1 MERADREGFFL
12 MMETDSIHR
21 SIFINKSTIYSII
34 IFFISNFS
42 AINLLFSIWI
52 FATTLNNQLVKG
64 IYIVSDSFLWFL
76 ALVILFKHLK
86 DQKLT
91 IPQSWIKKNLKF
103 VLLFILIAFFSI
115 FWSIDPVI
123 TAYKFFLLLS
133 STILGSFI
141 GYRFTIREL
150 INCLVWFYS
159 ILMLFCLAVIIF
171 IPDMGISRGYPY
183 YGAWAGIFWNRNYF
197 GSIMALSSSIFLLR
211 IVDDLI
217 NKNKKVFLDSFFFLL
232 ALILVINSK
241 SATGIIVASVLLSI
255 SILGSIWFNF
265 RKRISRRVYLLSS
278 LLLILILFSAITHL
292 PQIFSL
298 LGRNSNLTG
307 RIPMWNILFNS
318 VIFQNPILGYGFGA
332 IWSSGVFRE
341 GIRLAVNWPTQ
352 LIIADNGFFD
362 VMLSVGI
369 IGLIPFVAF
378 LFQAVLISIKSQISL
393 ETVFELFPIIF
404 LVYVIIGNITFSLFF
419 ETESFVWM
427 LLIAIYINTKLRLDR
442 KDYNGLRI

>member
-1 MERADREGFFL
+1 
-12 MMETDSIHR
+12 
-21 SIFINKSTIYSII
+21 
-34 IFFISNFS
+34 
-42 AINLLFSIWI
+42 
-52 FATTLNNQLVKG
+52 
-64 IYIVSDSFLWFL
+64 
-76 ALVILFKHLK
+76 
-86 DQKLT
+86 
-91 IPQSWIKKNLKF
+91 
-103 VLLFILIAFFSI
+103 
-115 FWSIDPVI
+115 
-123 TAYKFFLLLS
+123 
-133 STILGSFI
+133 
-141 GYRFTIREL
+141 
-150 INCLVWFYS
+150 
-159 ILMLFCLAVIIF
+159 
-171 IPDMGISRGYPY
+171 MGISRGYPY